1 MTFKVDDGADGRR
14 VFLAGEIDL
23 ERSPEARKVL
33 LAAVRGGK
41 PVTVDLAD
49 VSYMDSSGIASLVE
63 ALQQAN
69 TRGVEFALDR
79 VSGQVARI
87 LALAR
92 LDQVFTI
99 RSQA

>member
-1 MTFKVDDGADGRR
+1 MSFKVADGTDGRT

-33 LAAVRGGK
+33 LAAVVAGK
-41 PVTVDLAD
+41 SVTVDLGE

-63 ALQQAN
+63 ALQQAKA
-69 TRGVEFALDR
+69 RGTGFALDR
-79 VSGQVARI
+79 VSGQVQRI
-87 LALAR
+87 LSLAR

-99 RSQA
+99 KSTA